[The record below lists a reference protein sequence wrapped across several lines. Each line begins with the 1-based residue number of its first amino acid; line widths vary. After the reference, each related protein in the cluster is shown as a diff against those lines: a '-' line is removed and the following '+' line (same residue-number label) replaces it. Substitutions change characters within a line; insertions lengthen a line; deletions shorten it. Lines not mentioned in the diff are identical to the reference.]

1 MRIAVTGSNGFI
13 GKALVAEL
21 LQQKHEVCLLVRNQ
35 HQNKLLKVSRLFYA
49 SSVFDCEIALKDW
62 QPNVFFHLAWRGVN
76 SENRNSEENNL
87 YNIQLTLDT
96 VKLAYNAG
104 CTQWIGCGSQAE
116 YGIKNNCI
124 LESDLCTPV
133 TEYGKTKQMLC
144 KNAENLCIQN
154 GLNYTWA
161 RIFSVYGP
169 DDHASAFVSYL
180 FHSML
185 NNKVPQVSS
194 CSQLWDYLFI
204 EDAAK
209 ALIALINKNGV
220 YNIASGN
227 VIELKHV
234 VDQIA
239 NLTNYF
245 GPIAW
250 NSKPDGKLI
259 YLCGSIDKIKTNSGW
274 QPNVSLEAGLKK
286 TLNYFLK
293 A

>member
-21 LQQKHEVCLLVRNQ
+21 LQQNHEVCLLVRNQ
-35 HQNKLLKVSRLFYA
+35 PQVKLLKVSKLFYA
-49 SSVFDCEIALKDW
+49 SSVFDCETELKNWYPD
-62 QPNVFFHLAWRGVN
+62 VFFHLAWRGVN

-96 VKLAYNAG
+96 VKLAYNTG

-124 LESDLCTPV
+124 LESDLCAPV

-144 KNAENLCIQN
+144 KNSEDLCN
-154 GLNYTWA
+154 KYGLNYTWA

-169 DDHASAFVSYL
+169 RDHASTFISYL
-180 FHSML
+180 FDSML
-185 NNKVPQVSS
+185 QNKPPQVSS
-194 CSQLWDYLFI
+194 CRQFWDFLFI

-227 VIELKHV
+227 VNELKHV
-234 VDQIA
+234 VEQIA

-259 YLCGSIDKIKTNSGW
+259 HLCGIIDKIKRNSGW
-274 QPNVSLEAGLKK
+274 QPNVSLEVGLNK
-286 TLNYFLK
+286 TLNYYLK